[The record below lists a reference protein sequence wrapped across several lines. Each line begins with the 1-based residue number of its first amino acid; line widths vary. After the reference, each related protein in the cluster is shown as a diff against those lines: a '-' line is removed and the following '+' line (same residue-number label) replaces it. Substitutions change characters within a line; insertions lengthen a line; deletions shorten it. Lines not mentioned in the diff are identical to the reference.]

1 MIINLPSQWFWIDIT
16 GWLTTNVHW
25 SVVQSM
31 FKKKCCSQNFCL
43 LLYCILEKKAIKLHD
58 KKYLHISLRQVSVQV
73 LLLLQV
79 PPPSMNCD
87 HVSASWN
94 TLFYFLEFY
103 LNREWATIMM
113 KTFGSDTH
121 LLCTCTLWSLL
132 HERDMNWQ
140 LQLPLQLSN
149 LEQFETENF
158 SFLQCLNTKRF
169 LF

>member
-1 MIINLPSQWFWIDIT
+1 MVGSTSLDDWPQ
-16 GWLTTNVHW
+16 
-25 SVVQSM
+25 M
-31 FKKKCCSQNFCL
+31 FTELLSSLCLKKGLQPKL
-43 LLYCILEKKAIKLHD
+43 LLIVVLYIGKKAIKLHD

-79 PPPSMNCD
+79 PPTSMNCY

-94 TLFYFLEFY
+94 TLFYFLGFY

-113 KTFGSDTH
+113 KTFGSATH
-121 LLCTCTLWSLL
+121 LLWTCTLWSLL
-132 HERDMNWQ
+132 HERGMNWQ
-140 LQLPLQLSN
+140 LRLPLQLSN

-169 LF
+169 LFLTYWKKSL